1 MSVVFLLLL
10 LWHLCLCLWR
20 MCCQPLDILLS
31 SLSDALIIIILFF
44 FKHFLEMKV
53 DHFCCTSVHFSVFKP
68 APSFQT
74 KYIPVPSVCY
84 PESGR
89 RCSRT
94 FKVSLSPAMLSTSS
108 WRTGGAGYIILPA
121 TPGPQSHDNLVT
133 VKVFFNH
140 LTEITTLCEYMTAN
154 ECTSTKNSNLL

>member
-1 MSVVFLLLL
+1 
-10 LWHLCLCLWR
+10 
-20 MCCQPLDILLS
+20 
-31 SLSDALIIIILFF
+31 
-44 FKHFLEMKV
+44 MKV
-53 DHFCCTSVHFSVFKP
+53 DHFCCTSVHFSVFTP
-68 APSFQT
+68 APSFRT

-84 PESGR
+84 LESGR

-108 WRTGGAGYIILPA
+108 WRTGGAGYMILPA

-133 VKVFFNH
+133 VKIFFSH

-154 ECTSTKNSNLL
+154 ECTSTKNFNLL